1 MLCYPKQLPHKVAT
15 NKTARPK
22 VEDKLREVTDGTRMP
37 PTVKPS
43 MPLNSGKRMP
53 EMSLDSQTCK
63 KQKMSCGDCVAV
75 NKPREAK
82 VLVKPPPERGPKT
95 SLDDQSWEKQK
106 MGSKV
111 RLECIKILKG
121 LMDRRLSQAFSK
133 PVDPVKTPDYFK
145 TIKNPMD
152 LGTIKRKLERNMYS
166 ASKEF
171 ADDMLLTFRNPMS
184 YYPPSAEVYCS
195 ARLLN
200 CNFKRMW
207 GILDAKLKPVVE
219 KNHQV
224 TKPVLQKNH
233 QVTKP
238 AGLMKAPVPEKRGNA
253 RRTSVEK
260 RLKSKLRNMNV
271 KSRRTSLNGVSLIST
286 IADKEPAID
295 ARTRGAAPDDEKNPC
310 STSATTPASAEGLMD
325 GVQMSPKK
333 ALRVAMLKS
342 RFADTIFKATHP
354 TLYEKTKLK
363 AAEMP
368 SRERE
373 RYAARMALEMV
384 AKTAEIDRPPIML
397 QDMDTLFGR
406 YPSSKSLE
414 QIGLFVKENYVE
426 EVDQ

>member
-1 MLCYPKQLPHKVAT
+1 MSCYPKQLHHEVAH
-15 NKTARPK
+15 
-22 VEDKLREVTDGTRMP
+22 GTRMP

-53 EMSLDSQTCK
+53 EMSLDS
-63 KQKMSCGDCVAV
+63 
-75 NKPREAK
+75 
-82 VLVKPPPERGPKT
+82 
-95 SLDDQSWEKQK
+95 QSWEKQK

-166 ASKEF
+166 AAKEF

-325 GVQMSPKK
+325 GVQMSPQK

-354 TLYEKTKLK
+354 TLYEKTRNGEQPKP
-363 AAEMP
+363 AEMP

-384 AKTAEIDRPPIML
+384 KKTAEIDRPPIML

-406 YPSSKSLE
+406 YPNSKSLE

-426 EVDQ
+426 EDDQ